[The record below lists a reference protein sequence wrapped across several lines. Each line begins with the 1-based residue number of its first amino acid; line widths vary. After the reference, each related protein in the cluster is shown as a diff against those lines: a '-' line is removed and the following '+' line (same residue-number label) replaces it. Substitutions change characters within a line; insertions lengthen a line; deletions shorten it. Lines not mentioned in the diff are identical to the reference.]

1 MARSGIVMMAR
12 LYKCRSGLVVN
23 LDKIKLIVLT
33 PADSKTEQTWAK
45 VFFEKIDLKI
55 TKAEYEEIVAKCER
69 YAN

>member
-1 MARSGIVMMAR
+1 
-12 LYKCRSGLVVN
+12 
-23 LDKIKLIVLT
+23 VLT